1 MDDEFEISEAVQKQI
16 GDSAVA
22 AMKKYQEEHLDERL
36 KKSDSEMKVLRE
48 KMDEIN
54 KKSDQIRQE
63 TAFKVADNDVIR
75 QGLRANIAYEVMKRI
90 DAKAGKS
97 IDQYVKAQ
105 QKIVKSLYPQLERK
119 YKYDPV
125 YMHCKTIVADNYK
138 LEKSELFKSNTIEV
152 EKADMASATA
162 GAGAEF
168 LVTVYSA
175 ELTRFTAEMAP
186 IAGKFRTI
194 TVPGGKY
201 NKKKSTGM
209 AGEGT
214 YPWSAQGAAAIAE
227 NTNHPT
233 TSNIKTGEVN
243 WSTNWIKAY
252 HTESYEFNIESV
264 INAVAEAERE
274 LSLQTLR
281 QRDWA
286 VVNGAITETDVYV
299 SGGIDANNFLHNIDG
314 LRQVALG
321 GSANTQ
327 STGAFDFSEFRGVRQ
342 KMGLAGDIQDRLFA
356 AFSRGAFYDVLD
368 SIQDWQTVGPA
379 ASIITGAV
387 AKLDG
392 ITDVFI
398 GGYAMNG
405 ALSTAAGKFDT
416 ATPANNTQESVI
428 IANRDGFLGVQNGG
442 LQFINNISVINFQL
456 QFGSIYGYDFQKQ
469 AHTPENGEWAG
480 LLYDIDP

>member
-1 MDDEFEISEAVQKQI
+1 M
-16 GDSAVA
+16 
-22 AMKKYQEEHLDERL
+22 
-36 KKSDSEMKVLRE
+36 
-48 KMDEIN
+48 
-54 KKSDQIRQE
+54 
-63 TAFKVADNDVIR
+63 
-75 QGLRANIAYEVMKRI
+75 
-90 DAKAGKS
+90 
-97 IDQYVKAQ
+97 
-105 QKIVKSLYPQLERK
+105 
-119 YKYDPV
+119 
-125 YMHCKTIVADNYK
+125 
-138 LEKSELFKSNTIEV
+138 
-152 EKADMASATA
+152 
-162 GAGAEF
+162 
-168 LVTVYSA
+168 
-175 ELTRFTAEMAP
+175 
-186 IAGKFRTI
+186 
-194 TVPGGKY
+194 
-201 NKKKSTGM
+201 
-209 AGEGT
+209 
-214 YPWSAQGAAAIAE
+214 
-227 NTNHPT
+227 
-233 TSNIKTGEVN
+233 
-243 WSTNWIKAY
+243 
-252 HTESYEFNIESV
+252 
-264 INAVAEAERE
+264 INAIAEAERE

-286 VVNGAITETDVYV
+286 VVNGATTPGDVYV
-299 SGGIDANNFLHNIDG
+299 VGGIDSDNFLNKMNG

-327 STGAFDFSEFRGVRQ
+327 STGAFDFTEFRGVRQ
-342 KMGLAGDIQDRLFA
+342 KMGLAGDMQDRLFA

-405 ALSTAAGKFDT
+405 ALSTAAGLFDT